1 MMAGRF
7 MDWYARANLSL
18 IRVAGPAQLGA
29 GHPEGPDV
37 RSAGAP
43 CPICGQPMTAHTVAR
58 PGGQRDATRL
68 ICPTDAP
75 SESLT
80 AA

>member
-1 MMAGRF
+1 MAGGFAR
-7 MDWYARANLSL
+7 WYARWNEKL

-29 GHPEGPDV
+29 GHPEGPDR
-37 RSAGAP
+37 RSPAAP
-43 CPICGQPMTAHTVAR
+43 CPMCGRPMTEHTVLR

-68 ICPTDAP
+68 VCP
-75 SESLT
+75 EVQG

>member
-1 MMAGRF
+1 MAGRF
-7 MDWYARANLSL
+7 MDWYARANRSL

-29 GHPEGPDV
+29 GHPEGPDI

-43 CPICGQPMTAHTVAR
+43 CPICGQPMTAHSVSR
-58 PGGQRDATRL
+58 SEGQRDATRL
-68 ICPTDAP
+68 ICP
-75 SESLT
+75 E